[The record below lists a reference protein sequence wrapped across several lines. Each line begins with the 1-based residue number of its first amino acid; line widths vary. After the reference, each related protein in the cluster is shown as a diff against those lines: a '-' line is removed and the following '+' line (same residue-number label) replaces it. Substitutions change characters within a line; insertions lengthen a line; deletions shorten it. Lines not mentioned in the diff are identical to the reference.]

1 MTYAN
6 QRNNALAALKQY
18 FGFDAF
24 LENQEE
30 VVLDI
35 LKGDDLCVIMPTGA
49 GKSLCYQLPILMRP
63 GYGIIVSPLIS
74 LMKDQVD
81 ALRSKGLPAAFI
93 NSTVPMSEQQHI
105 MHEVAI
111 GNIKLL
117 YVAPERFGMGAF
129 QGLIEHQ
136 PPSMMIVDEA
146 HCISQWGH
154 DFRPSYLRLGEVIG
168 ECGIEQ
174 VCAFT
179 ATATKQVRA
188 DIVKQLQRDDM
199 NIHAAGFKRPN
210 LSFSVLQC
218 KTNQQKSSAIRRLL
232 KDAGP
237 TIIYASTRKA
247 VEQIASEFDFIP
259 YHAGMSDDKREEA
272 QNKFMFDSCPVLVAT
287 NAFGMGI
294 DRPDVRRV
302 IHYNIPGSL
311 EAYYQEAGRAGRDGE
326 AAECVL
332 LYSYSDRYV
341 QEFLIDLS
349 NPHKGL
355 IKELYAHLKELA
367 SDSESGLIEA
377 THSTLALGT
386 TDGKEGQ
393 IGSALQILEKFGYVH
408 RMNSHN
414 NEGKLRFTENL
425 KFLKELHSPCKT
437 QRSRFIYRC
446 IEFFG
451 ERLLK
456 PVNCSYGQLASVAGL
471 NPEQIK
477 RVLRALDG
485 ECISWKPPF
494 SGRAIKLAEP
504 NESEELPPI
513 DYDALEEKRDFE
525 ISRLDEVIS
534 YTNSR
539 SCRQAFLVD
548 YFGED
553 AGKWRC
559 GNCDRC
565 GGAKGVRRDATESEM
580 ETVRTILT
588 TVKDFG
594 GRFGRGKISQ
604 VLAGSKRVEIVEW
617 GLDRT
622 NKFGAL
628 KHLKQNNIMQYMKSL
643 EHSGLL
649 EQVGDPKYPC
659 IGISLRG
666 EDVILD
672 DSTMKLDFP
681 EPEIN
686 KTASVQRKVRTTP
699 KKKSIFIRSNEFGLS
714 DNFKKI
720 SALFEEEDDD
730 DEEFGEIDNDLLG
743 RLKEVRRE
751 IADARNVPLYKV
763 LTNQALEDLARKT
776 PVTPAEAMKIKGI
789 GPAKAKTVVPRF
801 LSEIQNWR
809 NELS

>member
-1 MTYAN
+1 MTYGN
-6 QRNNALAALKQY
+6 QRSSALAALKQY

-24 LENQEE
+24 LDNQED

-35 LKGDDLCVIMPTGA
+35 LKGEDLCVIMPTGA
-49 GKSLCYQLPILMRP
+49 GKSLCYQLPMLMNP

-93 NSTVPMSEQQHI
+93 NSTVPISEQQHI

-154 DFRPSYLRLGEVIG
+154 DFRPSYLRLGEVIS
-168 ECGIEQ
+168 ECGINQ

-179 ATATKQVRA
+179 ATATKQVRE
-188 DIVKQLQRDDM
+188 DIVKQLQRPDM
-199 NIHAAGFKRPN
+199 QIHAAGFKRPN

-218 KTNQQKSSAIRRLL
+218 KTNQQKSAAIRRLL

-247 VEQIASEFDFIP
+247 VEQIANEFDFIP
-259 YHAGMSDDKREEA
+259 YHAGMSDEKREDA
-272 QNKFMFDSCPVLVAT
+272 QNKFMFDPCPVLVAT

-302 IHYNIPGSL
+302 IHYNMPGSL

-355 IKELYAHLKELA
+355 IKELYAHLRELA
-367 SDSESGLIEA
+367 AESETGLIEA
-377 THSTLALGT
+377 THSTLTLGT
-386 TDGKEGQ
+386 SDGKEGQ
-393 IGSALQILEKFGYVH
+393 IGSALHILEKSGYI
-408 RMNSHN
+408 RRLNSHN

-425 KFLKELHSPCKT
+425 KFLKELHCPCKT
-437 QRSRFIYRC
+437 QRSRFIFRC

-451 ERLLK
+451 ERLLR
-456 PVNCSYGQLASVAGL
+456 PVNCSYGQLASIAGL

-485 ECISWKPPF
+485 ECISWEPPF
-494 SGRAIKLAEP
+494 SGRAIKLVEP
-504 NESEELPPI
+504 DENEDLPPI

-565 GGAKGVRRDATESEM
+565 GGADGVRRNATDDEM
-580 ETVRTILT
+580 ETIRTILT

-604 VLAGSKRVEIVEW
+604 VLAGAKRAEIVEW

-628 KHLKQNNIMQYMKSL
+628 KYLKQNNIMLYMKAL
-643 EHSGLL
+643 EQGDYI
-649 EQVGDPKYPC
+649 EQVGNPEYPC

-666 EDVILD
+666 EDVILE
-672 DSTMKLDFP
+672 DSVVKLDFP
-681 EPEIN
+681 EPDVN
-686 KTASVQRKVRTTP
+686 KATP
-699 KKKSIFIRSNEFGLS
+699 ARRRNKAARKKKDSIFTRSNEFEFS
-714 DNFKKI
+714 NNFKNI
-720 SALFEEEDDD
+720 SALLDDD
-730 DEEFGEIDNDLLG
+730 IEESGEVDSDLLG
-743 RLKEVRRE
+743 RLKDLRRE

-763 LTNQALEDLARKT
+763 LTNQALEDLARRT

-789 GPAKAKTVVPRF
+789 GPAKAQTVVPRF
-801 LSEIQNWR
+801 LSEIQSWR
-809 NELS
+809 DELA